1 MRIVND
7 GREDA
12 IQEAKIFAIIAPTI
26 LPLIE
31 RRKKDANGRL
41 IQNYKSGRTDS
52 LTIIAELSVLSD
64 LENEINQKR
73 LLYDTLTEEPNG
85 RR

>member
-1 MRIVND
+1 MRII
-7 GREDA
+7 GSETEES

-41 IQNYKSGRTDS
+41 LQGFRGGRTDNM
-52 LTIIAELSVLSD
+52 TIVAELSVLSD
-64 LENEINQKR
+64 LENEIKQKSSYYNH
-73 LLYDTLTEEPNG
+73 LEEKQK
-85 RR
+85 